1 MGETVPEPEE
11 GRDMKPHIVI
21 RGVRF
26 GRQQPCYF
34 AVIYRSR
41 AEQLRAPGFFAAILG
56 RRPTQRE
63 VVSLALD
70 WIAARRL

>member
-1 MGETVPEPEE
+1 
-11 GRDMKPHIVI
+11 MKPHIVI
-21 RGVRF
+21 RNAPPKCRVG
-26 GRQQPCYF
+26 YF
-34 AVIYRSR
+34 AVIYHSR
-41 AEQLRAPGFFAAILG
+41 ADQLKRPGFFAAILG